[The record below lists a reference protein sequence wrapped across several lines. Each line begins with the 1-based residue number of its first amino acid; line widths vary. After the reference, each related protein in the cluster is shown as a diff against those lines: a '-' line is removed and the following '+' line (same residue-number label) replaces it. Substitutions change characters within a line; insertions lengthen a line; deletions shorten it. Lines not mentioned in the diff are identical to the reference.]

1 MEKKLNILVC
11 PLDWGLGHASR
22 DIPIIHEFFK
32 RGHNVI
38 VAGSKSTIEL
48 LRNEFPNIE
57 YEPFSSLKITYPSKG
72 SMAFHLF
79 KLFPKMLFSIKKE
92 HCHLKKIIKKYK
104 IDLVISDNRFG
115 LWSKAAYSVFIT
127 HQVMIKMPKSL
138 QFAEYLI
145 YRINRFF
152 IYKYHRCWIPD
163 NENMPYIA
171 GDLSHKYSL
180 NGKTSFIG
188 LLSRFNNEKDY
199 EENLS
204 SEKFEIIAIISGP
217 EPERT
222 KFEQLLLKQM
232 QQLECKCLIVKGKPT
247 EIQERQEIN
256 NIVIISH
263 LNTEQMRNAIKNSTY
278 IISRSGYTTIMDL
291 IALKRSAILVPTPG
305 QTEQEY
311 LAEYYSVRKMFVEIK
326 QEDFN
331 IKDAIAKLSVYS
343 NFYLNPEEN
352 LLTKEIERIEKQLLE
367 KLFHNIKS

>member
-1 MEKKLNILVC
+1 MQKKLNILIC

-22 DIPIIHEFFK
+22 DIPIVNELFK

-48 LRNEFPNIE
+48 LRSEFPNIE
-57 YEPFSSLKITYPSKG
+57 YEPFSSLKITYPKKG

-79 KLFPKMLFSIKKE
+79 KIAPKLLFSIKKE
-92 HCHLKKIIKKYK
+92 HFHLKKIIKKYK

-115 LWSKAAYSVFIT
+115 LWSKSTYSVFIT

-138 QFAEYLI
+138 QFAEYFI
-145 YRINRFF
+145 HRINRFF
-152 IYKYHRCWIPD
+152 IYKYNRCWIPD

-180 NGKTSFIG
+180 NGKTSFVG
-188 LLSRFNNEKDY
+188 LLSRFN
-199 EENLS
+199 EENKLNTKDFI
-204 SEKFEIIAIISGP
+204 EKFEIMAIISGP
-217 EPERT
+217 EPQRT
-222 KFEQLLLKQM
+222 KFEQLVLKQM
-232 QQLECKCLIVKGKPT
+232 QQLKCKCLIVRGKPT
-247 EIQERQEIN
+247 EIQERQEIKN
-256 NIVIISH
+256 VVVISH
-263 LNTEQMRNAIKNSTY
+263 LNTEQMRDAIKNSTY

-326 QEDFN
+326 QDEFN
-331 IKDAIAKLSVYS
+331 INDAIAKLSVYS

-352 LLTKEIERIEKQLLE
+352 LLSKEIDRIEKQLMN
-367 KLFHNIKS
+367 K

>member
-22 DIPIIHEFFK
+22 DIPIIREFFK

-57 YEPFSSLKITYPSKG
+57 YEPFSSLKITYPIKG

-92 HCHLKKIIKKYK
+92 HCHLKKIIKKYN

-115 LWSKAAYSVFIT
+115 LWSKSAYSIFIT

-138 QFAEYLI
+138 QFAEYII

-152 IYKYHRCWIPD
+152 IYKYNRCWIPD

-180 NGKTSFIG
+180 NGKTSFVG
-188 LLSRFNNEKDY
+188 LLSRFSEEKNNEV
-199 EENLS
+199 NNS
-204 SEKFEIIAIISGP
+204 AEKFEIIAIVSGP
-217 EPERT
+217 EPQRSN
-222 KFEQLLLKQM
+222 FEKILLHQM
-232 QQLECKCLIVKGKPT
+232 QQLSCKCLLVKGTPT
-247 EIQERQEIN
+247 EIQEQSIIN
-256 NIVIISH
+256 NVVVISH
-263 LNTEQMRNAIKNSTY
+263 LNTSQMRNAINNSNY

-291 IALKRSAILVPTPG
+291 IALKRAAILVPTPG

-311 LAEYYSVRKMFVEIK
+311 LAEYYSDRKMFVEIK

-343 NFYLNPEEN
+343 SFYLNPEEN
-352 LLTKEIERIEKQLLE
+352 LLTKEIERIEKQLL
-367 KLFHNIKS
+367 KK